1 MNPTPA
7 TSQRHLS
14 EPDLP
19 LRGVRV
25 LEFVHTVMGPSCGLV
40 LADLGADVI
49 KVEAVT
55 GDVTRRLTAS
65 GAGYWSMFNRNK
77 ASIAV
82 DLKSEDGLEIAR
94 RLVATAD
101 VMVENFGPGTIDRL
115 GLGWN
120 NVSRRNPRLIFCSLK
135 GFLAGPYENRMALD
149 EVTQMMGGLAYMTG
163 LPGRPLRAGASVID
177 VLGGTFGAIAILA
190 ALHARNRDGKGRFVK
205 SALFESTTYLV
216 GQHMAYL
223 AVTGKAMP
231 PMAVRLS
238 AWAVYDV
245 FQTQDGVQVFLGLVT
260 DNNWIR
266 FCNEFGLVEFLE
278 DATLK
283 TNIQRVHARER
294 TMPVITAIFASSN
307 AHEIMARLEKAQ
319 LPFAPINRPEDLIDD
334 PHLVRSGQMHELETA
349 EGKPVRVPGLPIEYS
364 GLKLPKRRGLP
375 KIGQD
380 THAILLALG
389 YDEPAIARL
398 RAASVISGP

>member
-1 MNPTPA
+1 
-7 TSQRHLS
+7 
-14 EPDLP
+14 
-19 LRGVRV
+19 
-25 LEFVHTVMGPSCGLV
+25 
-40 LADLGADVI
+40 
-49 KVEAVT
+49 
-55 GDVTRRLTAS
+55 
-65 GAGYWSMFNRNK
+65 
-77 ASIAV
+77 
-82 DLKSEDGLEIAR
+82 
-94 RLVATAD
+94 
-101 VMVENFGPGTIDRL
+101 
-115 GLGWN
+115 
-120 NVSRRNPRLIFCSLK
+120 
-135 GFLAGPYENRMALD
+135 
-149 EVTQMMGGLAYMTG
+149 
-163 LPGRPLRAGASVID
+163 
-177 VLGGTFGAIAILA
+177 
-190 ALHARNRDGKGRFVK
+190 
-205 SALFESTTYLV
+205 
-216 GQHMAYL
+216 
-223 AVTGKAMP
+223 
-231 PMAVRLS
+231 MAVRLS

-278 DATLK
+278 DPTLK

-294 TMPVITAIFASSN
+294 TMPVIPAIFARSN